1 MNSLKQVHYPRTAA
15 LVIGMVSAVL
25 VSALF
30 GSAAAAEPVV
40 NPPVESGPQSVVPDV
55 ALSTCAG
62 GSLCVWGGAGFTG
75 QEGNEPCREP
85 GFEGTLFAEFN
96 SAKNNCGT
104 SQRIGWQEGG
114 GVTWKACMN
123 PGGERPSPGRFNYRQ
138 VIAGSC

>member
-1 MNSLKQVHYPRTAA
+1 MHSLKKLGYREAVA
-15 LVIGMVSAVL
+15 LMFAILAFAV
-25 VSALF
+25 V
-30 GSAAAAEPVV
+30 GSTAAAEEVAG
-40 NPPVESGPQSVVPDV
+40 PPVESSPGSASPGV
-55 ALSTCAG
+55 ALSTCEG
-62 GSLCVWGGAGFTG
+62 GALCVWGGASFTG
-75 QEGNEPCREP
+75 VEGNEPCREP

-114 GVTWKACMN
+114 GVNWKACMN